1 MKPLGVGL
9 IGTGFMGKC
18 HALAWNAVA
27 SVFDDVPRPRLAVVA
42 ETTQDLAQR
51 RARELGFARGTADWR
66 ALVAD
71 EAVDVVSIAT
81 PNHLHAEMA
90 IAALEAGKHVWC
102 EKPMATTLAD
112 AERMAAAARRSDG
125 IAALGYNYI
134 QNPAVGLMR
143 RIIDAGEIGPVN
155 HVRIEMDEDFMA
167 DPEAPFSWKSDAA
180 SGYGALDDFGVHPL
194 SLIRVLFGEVRRV
207 CGHMAKPHADRPT
220 RDGSRRAVETYDV
233 AMALIEL
240 ENGASGM
247 LSLNRCA
254 WGRKGRIFVQVFG
267 AKGTLVYDQERMNE
281 CLLYT
286 TDLPEETQGFRTI
299 LTAPHHPPYGRFV
312 PAPGHGLGFN
322 DLKIIEC
329 RQLIGRIRG
338 EEACILDFDDGLRIE
353 RTVEAIARSAATGS
367 WVEVAG
373 PERVSAMSGPWNKT
387 LSS

>member
-1 MKPLGVGL
+1 MAPK
-9 IGTGFMGKC
+9 
-18 HALAWNAVA
+18 LAE
-27 SVFDDVPRPRLAVVA
+27 A
-42 ETTQDLAQR
+42 E
-51 RARELGFARGTADWR
+51 
-66 ALVAD
+66 
-71 EAVDVVSIAT
+71 
-81 PNHLHAEMA
+81 EM
-90 IAALEAGKHVWC
+90 L
-102 EKPMATTLAD
+102 
-112 AERMAAAARRSDG
+112 AAARASG
-125 IAALGYNYI
+125 KAAVLGYNYI
-134 QNPAVGLMR
+134 QNPAIRHIRKLLDEGV
-143 RIIDAGEIGPVN
+143 IGPVN

-167 DPEAPFSWKSDAA
+167 DPEAPFSWKSEAA
-180 SGYGALDDFGVHPL
+180 CGYGALDDFGVHPL
-194 SLIRVLFGEVRRV
+194 SLIRVLLGEVRRV

-312 PAPGHGLGFN
+312 AAPGHGLGFN

-329 RQLIGRIRG
+329 RQLIGLMRG
-338 EEACILDFDDGLRIE
+338 EDAVAITFEEGILIE
-353 RTVEAIARSAATGS
+353 RAVAAMARSFEERR
-367 WVEVAG
+367 WIEV
-373 PERVSAMSGPWNKT
+373 N
-387 LSS
+387 